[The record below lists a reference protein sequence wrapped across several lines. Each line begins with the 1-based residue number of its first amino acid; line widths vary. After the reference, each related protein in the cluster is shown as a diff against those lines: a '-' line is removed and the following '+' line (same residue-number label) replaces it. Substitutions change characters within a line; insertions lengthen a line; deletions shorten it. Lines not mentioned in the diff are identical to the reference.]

1 MPGNTVKSIPLFFER
16 ERGRGGKGKLSFH
29 GKRKFSLS
37 TSLSRFTLI
46 ELLVVIA
53 IIAILAAIL
62 LPALKRAQES
72 SKTTDCASRQK
83 QVVAAVLNYAGDW
96 DSFRPA
102 ATFKYS
108 KDDGSQVSR
117 YYCGLLIELNYLT
130 KNRVLHCPKFPEATP
145 SRKAATLNSTFGLLR
160 EGPYDPDGKRW
171 ESNEFVKIKSVMPTQ
186 DVMTVD
192 AISLSNGKKRPSAI
206 PAKYSSAHPMYAGHH
221 KKIMLG
227 FYDGHVAA
235 HQADALGELRSFR
248 GKQPS
253 QIGKKYTIFLE
264 DGKINGTKLAV
275 ETYPMPDTI

>member
-1 MPGNTVKSIPLFFER
+1 MPVNIVKSTPLFFER
-16 ERGRGGKGKLSFH
+16 EKGRGGKGKLSFP

-37 TSLSRFTLI
+37 TAHSFTLI

-62 LPALKRAQES
+62 LPTLKRAQER

-117 YYCGLLIELNYLT
+117 YYCWLLIELNYLT
-130 KNRVLHCPKFPEATP
+130 KNRVLHCPNFPDATP
-145 SRKAATLNSTFGLLR
+145 SRKSATLNSTFGLLR

-186 DVMTVD
+186 DVMTAD
-192 AISLSNGKKRPSAI
+192 AITLSNGKKRPSAI

-221 KKIMLG
+221 KKINLG

-235 HQADALGELRSFR
+235 HDADKLGELRSFR

-253 QIGKKYTIFLE
+253 ALGKKYTIFLE
-264 DGKINGTKLAV
+264 GGKTDGTKLV
-275 ETYPMPDTI
+275 PETYPMPDTI